1 VSRVK
6 PTFFR
11 SAAEFRRWLDKHR
24 STAPELLVGFY
35 KRGSGRPSMT
45 WPESVDEA
53 LCFGW
58 IDGVRRR
65 IDDERYCIR
74 FTPRRQGSIWSVVN
88 TRRVAALTRDGRM
101 HESGLRAFRERD
113 ERKTKQYSFERGT
126 AALTPSLE
134 RRFRANAAAWEFFTE
149 VAPYY
154 RRMCTHWVISAKQD
168 ATRERRLA
176 LLIDASARREKIDFM
191 KPRKRS
197 HDEKQ

>member
-1 VSRVK
+1 MK
-6 PTFFR
+6 PAFFK
-11 SAAEFRRWLDKHR
+11 SADEFRRWLKKNHA
-24 STAPELLVGFY
+24 TATELVVGFY
-35 KRGSGRPSMT
+35 KRGTGRPSMT

-58 IDGVRRR
+58 IDGIRRR

-88 TRRVAALTRDGRM
+88 TRRVAVLTRDGRM
-101 HESGLRAFRERD
+101 NEAGIRVFRERD
-113 ERKTKQYSFERGT
+113 ERKTKQYSFERGS
-126 AALTPSLE
+126 AALTPALE
-134 RRFRANAAAWEFFTE
+134 RQFRANVAAWKFFEE

-176 LLIDASARREKIDFM
+176 LLIGASARGQKIDFM
-191 KPRKRS
+191 KPGKKPN
-197 HDEKQ
+197 DEKQ